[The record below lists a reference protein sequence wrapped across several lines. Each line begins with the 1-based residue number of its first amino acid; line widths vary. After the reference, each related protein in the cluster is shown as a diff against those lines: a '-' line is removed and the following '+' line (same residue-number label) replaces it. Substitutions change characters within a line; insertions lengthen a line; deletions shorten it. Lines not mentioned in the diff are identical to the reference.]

1 MCVEMDLSTR
11 YWGLR
16 AYGRQN
22 VADRNESIDG
32 SGPALPDRFAG
43 PRGGGACEGMQDGA
57 AMYNAARKAEDA
69 GSRPQGL
76 NIRVESPMSPAS
88 RTLIA
93 ASQAAMEA
101 VYPPHEIFSLSPEE
115 LATPNTMFF
124 VARLGKRPAGCV
136 GLVNCMGFG
145 EIKRLYVDPRARGHG
160 IGQALMAGLERA
172 ASDIG
177 LGVLRLETGPE
188 LASAVRLYRGL
199 GYVERDAF
207 GDYADAP
214 CSLFMEKRLF

>member
-1 MCVEMDLSTR
+1 MLT
-11 YWGLR
+11 
-16 AYGRQN
+16 
-22 VADRNESIDG
+22 VA
-32 SGPALPDRFAG
+32 
-43 PRGGGACEGMQDGA
+43 Q
-57 AMYNAARKAEDA
+57 KAETS
-69 GSRPQGL
+69 GVRPLGL
-76 NIRVESPMSPAS
+76 TIRVESPMSPAS

-136 GLVNCMGFG
+136 GLVDCMGFG
-145 EIKRLYVDPRARGHG
+145 EIKRLYVDPGARGHG
-160 IGQALMAGLERA
+160 IGRALMAALERA

-188 LASAVRLYRGL
+188 LASAVRLYRDL
-199 GYVERDAF
+199 GYTERSAF
-207 GDYADAP
+207 GDYVQAA
-214 CSLFMEKRLF
+214 CSLFMEKRLI